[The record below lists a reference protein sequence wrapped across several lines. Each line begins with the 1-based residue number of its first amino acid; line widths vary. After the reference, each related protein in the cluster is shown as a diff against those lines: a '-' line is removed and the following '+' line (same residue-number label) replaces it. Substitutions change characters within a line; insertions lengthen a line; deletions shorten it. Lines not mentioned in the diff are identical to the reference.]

1 MLKVCNNIFSISLY
15 ERPFIVLNSTVLEAA
30 VDFQLELE
38 NWPKLPRRCRY
49 FDKSFTHKKQT
60 IFRVY
65 LKLAPTALEVQ
76 IPGA

>member
-1 MLKVCNNIFSISLY
+1 MLKVCNNIFSTSLY
-15 ERPFIVLNSTVLEAA
+15 ERPFIVLSSTVLEAA
-30 VDFQLELE
+30 VDFQMELE

-49 FDKSFTHKKQT
+49 FDKSFTHKNKLLLEL
-60 IFRVY
+60 Y